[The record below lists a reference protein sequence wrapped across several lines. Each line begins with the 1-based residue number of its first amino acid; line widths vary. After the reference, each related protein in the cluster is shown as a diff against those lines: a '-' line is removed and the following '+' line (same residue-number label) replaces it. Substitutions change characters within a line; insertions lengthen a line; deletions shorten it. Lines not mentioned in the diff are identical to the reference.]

1 MGIFMF
7 ITFASANLITIGAMW
22 YGFMSQYRYNNGMVL
37 GVHIPSEHAEEPGVT
52 EQVTNARR
60 KMKRFHI
67 INLILIMALS
77 ILCFFNMALYVI
89 IWIVWIFAYIGAAI
103 YFNAAMHR
111 KLYDYKVAQ
120 GWLVEGQKKKVY
132 IDTAVLTMTE
142 KSAVP
147 YRYHAVVIL
156 IEILC
161 VLPFLC
167 GKRPVFG
174 KKWGYSVSVPW
185 RYR

>member
-22 YGFMSQYRYNNGMVL
+22 YGLMSQYRYNNGMVL
-37 GVHIPSEHAEEPGVT
+37 GVHIPPEHAEEPGVT

-77 ILCFFNMALYVI
+77 ILCFFNTALYVV
-89 IWIVWIFAYIGAAI
+89 IWIVWIFTYMGAAI

-120 GWLVEGQKKKVY
+120 CRTGITQSL
-132 IDTAVLTMTE
+132 
-142 KSAVP
+142 
-147 YRYHAVVIL
+147 
-156 IEILC
+156 
-161 VLPFLC
+161 F
-167 GKRPVFG
+167 
-174 KKWGYSVSVPW
+174 
-185 RYR
+185 

>member
-1 MGIFMF
+1 MGVFMF

-37 GVHIPSEHAEEPGVT
+37 GVHIPPEHADKPEVT
-52 EQVTNARR
+52 EQVADARR

-120 GWLVEGQKKKVY
+120 CRTGITQSL
-132 IDTAVLTMTE
+132 
-142 KSAVP
+142 
-147 YRYHAVVIL
+147 
-156 IEILC
+156 
-161 VLPFLC
+161 F
-167 GKRPVFG
+167 
-174 KKWGYSVSVPW
+174 
-185 RYR
+185 

>member
-1 MGIFMF
+1 MGVFMF

-37 GVHIPSEHAEEPGVT
+37 GVHIPPEHAEEPGVT
-52 EQVTNARR
+52 EPVTNAKR

-103 YFNAAMHR
+103 YFNAKTHR

-120 GWLVEGQKKKVY
+120 GWLAEGQKKKVY

-161 VLPFLC
+161 KYNLSF
-167 GKRPVFG
+167 
-174 KKWGYSVSVPW
+174 SVSFAQDS
-185 RYR
+185 